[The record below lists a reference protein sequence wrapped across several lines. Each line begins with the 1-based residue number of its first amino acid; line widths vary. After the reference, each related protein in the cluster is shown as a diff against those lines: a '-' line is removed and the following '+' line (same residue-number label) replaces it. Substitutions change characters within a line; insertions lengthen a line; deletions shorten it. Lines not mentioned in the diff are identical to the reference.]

1 MGCVHIPVHPDG
13 ESGFIRTLFREHPD
27 SDSGVQRNL
36 VGALLLGWWR
46 YYLLFYLTLRT
57 YTDNHQAACLPGLP
71 SFSLFGLKQWG

>member
-1 MGCVHIPVHPDG
+1 MHIPVHPDG

-46 YYLLFYLTLRT
+46 YYLLFYL
-57 YTDNHQAACLPGLP
+57 
-71 SFSLFGLKQWG
+71 